1 MKKLHLITGTA
12 LLLFAFAC
20 NSRKSD
26 NEKLKEE
33 LKAELKEEMAREAE
47 NKEKKES
54 EVEKTPDYTIN
65 NFVLKSYSPEM
76 AAQVDY
82 KGKVLKGKAWQDANG
97 KNFVIFT
104 EEFDKEKADKNGIK
118 DIFLYAYH
126 FADKGTGYKQL
137 RMIKDWE
144 KECDLINHAE
154 FRFKTLN
161 ITDLD
166 MDNKAEITF
175 IYRLGC
181 NMDPT
186 PVPMKLMMLED
197 GDKYAI
203 RGKTSIKR
211 MNIEGEMN
219 VDASFNDAPMQF
231 LKFAKDI
238 WELDKEYFSDQIAR
252 EEFKA
257 FWKKFQNIIAND
269 DKAAFMRLCT
279 EEYKKNFGDHYPRF
293 IDAQAKE
300 EIAKATIDDMRS
312 QNPNNRLFA
321 YLDDESDSLCGF
333 FFKKINGEWKVQALH
348 FAG

>member
-1 MKKLHLITGTA
+1 MKNLSLLTV
-12 LLLFAFAC
+12 LLLFLSAC
-20 NSRKSD
+20 SNSGTNK
-26 NEKLKEE
+26 EKLKEE
-33 LKAELKEEMAREAE
+33 KAKVADNEVPEM
-47 NKEKKES
+47 EKS
-54 EVEKTPDYTIN
+54 PDYTIN
-65 NFVLKSYSPEM
+65 DFVMKGYSPEM
-76 AAQVDY
+76 AAQVVY

-104 EEFDKEKADKNGIK
+104 EIFDKEKADRDGVK
-118 DIFLYAYH
+118 DKFLYAYH
-126 FADKGTGYKQL
+126 FADKGDGYKKL

-166 MDNKAEITF
+166 RDNKAEITF

-203 RGKTSIKR
+203 RGKTAIER
-211 MNIEGEMN
+211 MNIAGEMN
-219 VDASFNDAPMQF
+219 LDASFNDAPRQF
-231 LKFAKDI
+231 LTFAKKI
-238 WELDKEYFSDQIAR
+238 WDSDREYFSDQIAR

-269 DKAAFMRLCT
+269 DIAAFRELCT
-279 EEYKKNFGDHYPRF
+279 DEFKNRFGKERYEQF
-293 IDAQAKE
+293 VDARMKE
-300 EIAKATIDDMRS
+300 EIAKATVEDIK
-312 QNPNNRLFA
+312 NLGPNRKLFT
-321 YLDDESDSLCGF
+321 YFGKYESTFGF
-333 FFKKINGEWKVQALH
+333 WFEEINGEWKISSQHA
-348 FAG
+348 AG